1 MASHLFTISV
11 CSPCFH
17 CAPPS
22 DHSHLFSLEDFPRA
36 TVTTWP
42 ECSRGPI
49 DSWSAWALMYPTE
62 ACGQWVTGVE
72 VRKLIS
78 SASVHSRLLMQD
90 QVETIICETLK
101 YYPGLASA
109 PSLSHFPHSLSS
121 SFWEYFH
128 NANLIS
134 RSASGKI
141 DLKHNSSGIP
151 FLWILLA
158 TFMWLNT
165 SNRLCPMTHSLFI
178 PRGLWFLWWWMGSY
192 LMPTIFT

>member
-1 MASHLFTISV
+1 MEVSLTEQNFAVGLTSLYNFCVFS
-11 CSPCFH
+11 
-17 CAPPS
+17 
-22 DHSHLFSLEDFPRA
+22 LFSLCSSF
-36 TVTTWP
+36 WP
-42 ECSRGPI
+42 QSPFFFGGLSSGYCNHLAWMFKGPYI

-72 VRKLIS
+72 VWKLIS

-101 YYPGLASA
+101 YYCRLASA

-141 DLKHNSSGIP
+141 DLKQLFWYSFSLNSI
-151 FLWILLA
+151 
-158 TFMWLNT
+158 
-165 SNRLCPMTHSLFI
+165 SNL
-178 PRGLWFLWWWMGSY
+178 Y
-192 LMPTIFT
+192 VVKY